1 MEPRYFTGIVQD
13 IGLSDWVYEAV
24 GLLGVLTYLGS
35 YALLQLGFVR
45 GSGYAYATMNI
56 LAAVLVLISLAE
68 SFNLSSALIQV
79 SWILLSAIGMIRFY
93 YLHHTI
99 WFTAEEK
106 ALVTSKLPHATRI
119 AARRFLDAGHWRD
132 GAAGELLMKE
142 GEVHSKLIYLGE
154 GRADVM
160 LGQQVVGE
168 CLPDAFLGE
177 LTVLTGS
184 AATATVALTSTS
196 RYFVIGAAPLERL
209 MNRDDGFRIIMESAL
224 ARDAGQKLI
233 AANRRIAAQ

>member
-1 MEPRYFTGIVQD
+1 M
-13 IGLSDWVYEAV
+13 SDWVFEAA
-24 GLLGVLTYLGS
+24 GLFGVFTYLGS

-99 WFTAEEK
+99 RFSAEEK
-106 ALVTSKLPHATRI
+106 PLVASKLPHATRI
-119 AARRFLDAGHWRD
+119 AARRFLDAGHWHY
-132 GAAGELLMKE
+132 GSAGEVLMRE
-142 GEVHSKLIYLGE
+142 GEVYAKLIYLGE
-154 GRADVM
+154 GRADVL
-160 LGQQVVGE
+160 LGQQIVGE

-177 LTVLTGS
+177 LTVLTGG
-184 AATATVALTSTS
+184 AATATVVLATPS
-196 RYFVIGAAPLERL
+196 RYFEIGASALERL
-209 MNRDDGFRIIMESAL
+209 MGSDDGFRIIMEGAL
-224 ARDAGQKLI
+224 AGDAGRKLI
-233 AANRRIAAQ
+233 AANLRIAAK

>member
-1 MEPRYFTGIVQD
+1 M
-13 IGLSDWVYEAV
+13 SDWVFEAA
-24 GLLGVLTYLGS
+24 GLLGVFTYLGS

-56 LAAVLVLISLAE
+56 LAAVLVLISLEE

-99 WFTAEEK
+99 RFSAEEK
-106 ALVTSKLPHATRI
+106 ALIASKLPHATRI
-119 AARRFLDAGHWRD
+119 AARRFLDAGHWHD
-132 GAAGELLMKE
+132 GSAGEVLMRE
-142 GEVHSKLIYLGE
+142 GEVHAKLIYLGE

-160 LGQQVVGE
+160 LGQQIVGE

-177 LTVLTGS
+177 LTVLTGG
-184 AATATVALTSTS
+184 AATATVALASPS
-196 RYFVIGAAPLERL
+196 RYFEIGASALERL
-209 MNRDDGFRIIMESAL
+209 MGRDDGFRIIMEGAL
-224 ARDAGQKLI
+224 ARDAGSKLI
-233 AANRRIAAQ
+233 AANLRIAAK

>member
-1 MEPRYFTGIVQD
+1 M
-13 IGLSDWVYEAV
+13 SDWVFEAA
-24 GLLGVLTYLGS
+24 GLFGVFTYLGS

-99 WFTAEEK
+99 RFSAEEK
-106 ALVTSKLPHATRI
+106 PLVASKLPHATRI
-119 AARRFLDAGHWRD
+119 AARRFLDAGHWHD
-132 GAAGELLMKE
+132 GSAGEVLMRE
-142 GEVHSKLIYLGE
+142 GEVYAKLIDLGE
-154 GRADVM
+154 GRADVL
-160 LGQQVVGE
+160 LGQQIVGE

-177 LTVLTGS
+177 LTVLTGG
-184 AATATVALTSTS
+184 AATATVALASPS
-196 RYFVIGAAPLERL
+196 RYFEIGASALERL
-209 MNRDDGFRIIMESAL
+209 MGSDDGFRIIMEGAL
-224 ARDAGQKLI
+224 AGDAGRKLI
-233 AANRRIAAQ
+233 AANLRIAAK